1 MPKLERLVK
10 LLRLTRGREVATVR
24 EMSQACGVSQ
34 RTIYRYLRTLSQL
47 GLPEELESDRWSS
60 ISWRGRTELDPD
72 DWCLLSYVI
81 DHNPL
86 ADQAFFSA
94 RLAGIR
100 KRLRPR
106 WCSAEGYRAGRWLEV
121 VPQKKK
127 STRLAGN
134 NLLGRY
140 VDACKRSRRVR
151 LRLRGRKSAVMVAR
165 PRAVRLTSDRICLV
179 LSDATDESVLQFDL
193 DEIGTLEPC
202 RRRAMRRRS
211 RSVSGRR
218 NKS

>member
-1 MPKLERLVK
+1 VPKLERLVK
-10 LLRLTRGREVATVR
+10 LVRLTRGREVKTVR

-34 RTIYRYLRTLSQL
+34 RTIYRYLDTLSRL
-47 GLPEELESDRWSS
+47 RLPEELETDRWASAS
-60 ISWRGRTELDPD
+60 RRGQTKLDPD

-81 DHNPL
+81 DHNVL

-106 WCSAEGYRAGRWLEV
+106 LCPAGGYQTGRWLEV

-127 STRLAGN
+127 STRTAGKD
-134 NLLGRY
+134 LLGRY
-140 VDACKRSRRVR
+140 VDACKSSRRVR
-151 LRLRGRKSAVMVAR
+151 LRLRGRKGAVMVVR
-165 PRAVRLTSDRICLV
+165 PRAIRLTSDRICLV
-179 LSDATDESVLQFDL
+179 LSDVKDETVLQFDL
-193 DEIGTLEPC
+193 DEIGALEPC
-202 RRRAMRRRS
+202 QRRSMGRRS
-211 RSVSGRR
+211 RSTRGRR